1 MANINKS
8 QKREQARLK
17 AKHGQRGSGKW
28 LQLLRQEIIKRGEKN
43 GR

>member
-1 MANINKS
+1 MNIEKS
-8 QKREQARLK
+8 KKREDARRK

-28 LQLLRQEIIKRGEKN
+28 LQLLRQEIVKRGEKN